1 MGEES
6 VSLLESSCRNLGNLL
21 EELSKAGVSV
31 LKTEERVISAKPVLD
46 LYVSKPIDDEFF
58 EELYVKSRR
67 SGLMIFQLK
76 YDDAYVIRATCVE
89 EPRGRRALQI
99 ALASIALVTVFLTM
113 YGYTQEY
120 YRILRTPI
128 PMATLVEFSMAF
140 TAMFMATLL
149 IHEAGHLLIARSYL
163 VPVTG
168 PYIIPAPPIQLG
180 FIGTFGAVIFMKG
193 LPPSRKSQALLGL
206 VGPLMGFVAALC
218 MGFLGVSLSKYV
230 SIDEARELVSS
241 GEASPIMFHP
251 LAISILESFKSISEG
266 YVLVYHPL
274 AFFSLIMFVITF
286 LNLMPVGQL
295 DGGHVIRAF
304 VDSRTYRAIEQLTVL
319 TLFAVGLTFLLNGS
333 YGGLIYVSSSF
344 MLLLIKAVTGFR
356 PHPGPANAASLMKAK
371 HLAILLAYGV
381 LLALTA
387 PIPI

>member
-6 VSLLESSCRNLGNLL
+6 ASQLENSCLSPGSLL
-21 EELSKAGVSV
+21 EELSKAGVLV
-31 LKTEERVISAKPVLD
+31 LKKEERVISDKLMLD
-46 LYVSKPIDDEFF
+46 LYVGRPVDDELF

-67 SGLMIFQLK
+67 NGLMIFQLK
-76 YDDAYVIRATCVE
+76 YGDEYIIRATCVE
-89 EPRGRRALQI
+89 EPRERRALQI
-99 ALASIALVTVFLTM
+99 ALASTAVATVFLTM

-120 YRILRTPI
+120 YRILRAPI
-128 PMATLVEFSMAF
+128 PTTTLVWLSMAF
-140 TAMFMATLL
+140 TAMFMVTLL
-149 IHEAGHLLIARSYL
+149 IHEVGHLLIAKSYL
-163 VPVTG
+163 VPVAG

-206 VGPLMGFVAALC
+206 MGPLMGFMAALC
-218 MGFLGVSLSKYV
+218 MGFLGVGLSKHI

-241 GEASPIMFHP
+241 GEASPIMFYP
-251 LAISILESFKSISEG
+251 LAISILESFKGISEG

-304 VDSRTYRAIEQLTVL
+304 VDSRTYRFIEHLTVL
-319 TLFAVGLTFLLNGS
+319 TLFTAGLTLFLNGR

-344 MLLLIKAVTGFR
+344 ILLFLKAIMGFR
-356 PHPGPANAASLMKAK
+356 PHPGPANTASLMKAR
-371 HLAILLAYGV
+371 HSAILLAYGA

>member
-1 MGEES
+1 
-6 VSLLESSCRNLGNLL
+6 L
-21 EELSKAGVSV
+21 KAGVSI
-31 LKTEERVISAKPVLD
+31 LKAEERVISAKPVLD
-46 LYVSKPIDDEFF
+46 LYVSGPISDGLF
-58 EELYVKSRR
+58 EALYIRSRK

-76 YDDAYVIRATCVE
+76 YDDTYIIRATCVE
-89 EPRGRRALQI
+89 EPKERRTLQI
-99 ALASIALVTVFLTM
+99 ALASVALITVFLTM

-120 YRILRTPI
+120 YRVLRIPI
-128 PMATLVEFSMAF
+128 SMTTLVGFSMAF
-140 TAMFMATLL
+140 TAIFMATLL
-149 IHEAGHLLIARSYL
+149 IHEVGHLLIARSYL

-206 VGPLMGFVAALC
+206 MGPLMGFIAALC
-218 MGFLGVSLSKYV
+218 MGFLGVSLSKYI

-241 GEASPIMFHP
+241 GEASPIMFYP
-251 LAISILESFKSISEG
+251 LAISILESLKGISEE
-266 YVLVYHPL
+266 YVIVYHPL

-304 VDSRTYRAIEQLTVL
+304 VDSRTYRVIEHL
-319 TLFAVGLTFLLNGS
+319 TLLALFTVGLTFLLNGR
-333 YGGLIYVSSSF
+333 YGGITYVSLSF
-344 MLLLIKAVTGFR
+344 ILLLLKAITGFK
-356 PHPGPANAASLMKAK
+356 PHPGPANAASLIKAK

-381 LLALTA
+381 LLALTV